1 MEREY
6 KWIYT
11 HRDRTRNFC
20 LGGLSCDNNI
30 FIKTSPHT
38 HTNIYIYMYVCI
50 HALPKEK
57 SLVFSFKIMFDGDSF
72 IK

>member
-1 MEREY
+1 MTI
-6 KWIYT
+6 IY
-11 HRDRTRNFC
+11 
-20 LGGLSCDNNI
+20 LSRQAL
-30 FIKTSPHT
+30 T
-38 HTNIYIYMYVCI
+38 HTQTYIYIYMYVCI

>member
-11 HRDRTRNFC
+11 HRGRARNFC
-20 LGGLSCDNNI
+20 FGGPSCDNNI

-38 HTNIYIYMYVCI
+38 HTNIYIYIYTYV